1 MLKQKLRAAERFRFY
16 LRRSKSAGLPA
27 AGHVTW
33 AYPKGKGASVIMT
46 ARFLIYQQQDDFR

>member
-1 MLKQKLRAAERFRFY
+1 MAKTAHTFRHPALVAE
-16 LRRSKSAGLPA
+16 SAGLPA

>member
-1 MLKQKLRAAERFRFY
+1 MAE
-16 LRRSKSAGLPA
+16 SAGLPA

-33 AYPKGKGASVIMT
+33 AYQRGKGANVIMV